1 MRGRDRFGVQDVIG
15 RLQNP
20 STSSETTRDARDA
33 ADAGS
38 DAATE
43 LRQTAY
49 TWDVAT
55 DSLSWCNEAAGA
67 LALGPTSVP
76 ATGAAFAALISD
88 EHAARHANSIAQSRE
103 TDTGAGVAYV
113 LNYRI
118 APHGP
123 RTPLTLWV
131 EDRGRWWAGTDG
143 RPSTARGVLTVSFS
157 PPGPDS
163 RFGADLD
170 ELTGQLSRR
179 RLTDALA
186 TVLARTTREQT
197 SAGFLMISVNNL
209 QQVNETFGFDV
220 GDAILTEVS
229 QRTAGVLRGGDT
241 IGRYSSNKF
250 GVILNDCSRPA
261 LEVAAERIL
270 GAATRDPIEIDDCPM
285 HASISIGAVLVP
297 VQSDSVTSAITS
309 SLRAL
314 EQARAVHGSRIAV
327 YETDRARETKR
338 AEAAGI
344 ATRISRA
351 IADNRLHLALQEIVE
366 SGSREPAI
374 YECLLRLDEPGE
386 PEMSAAVFVPIAEEL
401 GLAGLIDR
409 RTLDMAIDLL
419 KQDPDIRLSLNVSAL
434 TSSDLGW
441 RQALETK
448 LGGRPDLAQRLIVE
462 LTETIALKD
471 LDETARFVDA
481 VRGIGCRVAIDDF
494 GAGYTSFA
502 NLKRLEIDILKIDGS
517 FIRKI
522 VDDPSDQ
529 MFLRMMVELAENFG
543 LETVAE
549 WVVDEPT
556 AALVEQ
562 MGVTYLQGFH
572 FSEPCPAKD
581 VLADRRKSA
590 PAA

>member
-1 MRGRDRFGVQDVIG
+1 MIG
-15 RLQNP
+15 RLSKP
-20 STSSETTRDARDA
+20 SQTSETTTAGAPAPDA
-33 ADAGS
+33 AAP
-38 DAATE
+38 E
-43 LRQTAY
+43 LRETAY
-49 TWDVAT
+49 TWDLAS
-55 DSLSWCNEAAGA
+55 DSLTWCGKGPNA
-67 LALGPTSVP
+67 LALSAEALP
-76 ATGAAFAALISD
+76 ATGAAFSDLISD
-88 EHAARHANSIAQSRE
+88 EHTARHANSIANSGE

-123 RTPLTLWV
+123 RTPLTLWI
-131 EDRGRWWAGTDG
+131 EDRGRWWAGVDG
-143 RPSTARGVLTVSFS
+143 RPSTARGVLTISFQ
-157 PPGPDS
+157 PPGPNS

-179 RLTDALA
+179 RLTDALD
-186 TVLARTTREQT
+186 TVITRTKREQT
-197 SAGFLMISVNNL
+197 SAALLMISVNNL
-209 QQVNETFGFDV
+209 QQINETFGFDV
-220 GDAILTEVS
+220 GDQILTEVS
-229 QRTAGVLRGGDT
+229 KRTAAVLRGGDT

-250 GVILNDCSRPA
+250 GVILNDCSRSA
-261 LEVAAERIL
+261 LKVASDRIL
-270 GAATRDPIEIDDCPM
+270 DAATRDPVELAECPM

-297 VQSDSVTSAITS
+297 VQAETVSSAITG

-314 EQARAVHGSRIAV
+314 EQARAVHGSRIAF
-327 YETDRARETKR
+327 YETDGARESKR
-338 AEAAGI
+338 AEAASI

-351 IADNRLHLALQEIVE
+351 IAENRLQLALQEIVR
-366 SGSREPAI
+366 SGSRTPAI

-386 PEMSAAVFVPIAEEL
+386 TPMSAAVFVPIAEEL
-401 GLAGLIDR
+401 GLSGLIDR
-409 RTLDMAIDLL
+409 RTLEMAVDLL
-419 KQDPDIRLSLNVSAL
+419 QQDPDIRLSLNVSAL

-441 RQALETK
+441 RSALEAK
-448 LGGRPDLAQRLIVE
+448 LGGRPDLAGRLIVE

-471 LDETARFVDA
+471 LEETARFVDA
-481 VRGIGCRVAIDDF
+481 VRSIGCRVAIDDF

-502 NLKRLEIDILKIDGS
+502 NLKRLDIDILKIDGS

-529 MFLRMMVELAENFG
+529 MFLRMMVELAEKFG

-556 AALVEQ
+556 AAMVEQ

-572 FSEPCPAKD
+572 FSEPSPARD
-581 VLADRRKSA
+581 VMANRQNSA